1 MFNDD
6 KELRLAFSS
15 QYPTFLK
22 HVAQAGY
29 PFICHVASCLNWY
42 KKIGG
47 FLGSVLSC
55 KATLSHYTLLFRLEF
70 AFHTFVSKHVLS
82 TSLITFGHCQLVYTN
97 KNTFKSINTINN
109 SKRKNGE

>member
-29 PFICHVASCLNWY
+29 PFICHVASCLSWY
-42 KKIGG
+42 KSFGG

-55 KATLSHYTLLFRLEF
+55 KATLSHYSLLF
-70 AFHTFVSKHVLS
+70 K
-82 TSLITFGHCQLVYTN
+82 SLIFEKYIFHELQNDLY
-97 KNTFKSINTINN
+97 S
-109 SKRKNGE
+109 

>member
-42 KKIGG
+42 KKNWWIFGISPFLQSNLKSLYIAFQIGIC
-47 FLGSVLSC
+47 FSYIC
-55 KATLSHYTLLFRLEF
+55 FKTCPFNFIDYFRPLP
-70 AFHTFVSKHVLS
+70 
-82 TSLITFGHCQLVYTN
+82 IGIYQ
-97 KNTFKSINTINN
+97 
-109 SKRKNGE
+109 

>member
-42 KKIGG
+42 KNKLVDFWDQS
-47 FLGSVLSC
+47 FLA
-55 KATLSHYTLLFRLEF
+55 K
-70 AFHTFVSKHVLS
+70 
-82 TSLITFGHCQLVYTN
+82 QP
-97 KNTFKSINTINN
+97 
-109 SKRKNGE
+109 

>member
-1 MFNDD
+1 MW
-6 KELRLAFSS
+6 LRQVIRSFVMW
-15 QYPTFLK
+15 Q
-22 HVAQAGY
+22 VALIG
-29 PFICHVASCLNWY
+29 I

-70 AFHTFVSKHVLS
+70 AFHTFVSKPVLS